1 MSTDVYPQEEG
12 AIFDANS
19 YIVPAYPDD
28 TISEMSAVQ
37 PGTTVA
43 GRISVAVADA
53 LGNGYAIALKAST
66 GAGAPSRIP
75 IILFGIV
82 KVSLT
87 ATHTCTAGDSVMN
100 NTTTTFSS
108 GASLGITFTSLVP
121 RGSSHIMGIALQGG
135 GGPAAARSDEI
146 LICVGRQT

>member
-1 MSTDVYPQEEG
+1 MSTDLYPQEEG
-12 AIFDANS
+12 AIFDSCS
-19 YIVPAYPDD
+19 YIIPAYPDG

-37 PGTTVA
+37 EGTTVA
-43 GRISVAVADA
+43 GRISVAVSSA
-53 LGNGYAIALKAST
+53 LGDGFGIALKAAT

-87 ATHTCTAGDSVMN
+87 ASHTALCGALVMN
-100 NTTTTFSS
+100 NTTTTYST
-108 GASLGITFTSLVP
+108 GASLGTLKWSNFAA
-121 RGSSHIMGIALQGG
+121 GASHIMGITLQAG

-146 LICVGRQT
+146 LICVGRCS